1 MKHFVAGLVSFA
13 LPLSVLAQPT
23 PAPAPAAPAAK
34 SAPAPGTKVPAG
46 AKAAAG
52 SKTAPGAKAPAAA
65 STKAPAKGVADKAA
79 KAEEAPPKIEGME
92 IARGAK
98 GFLGLQVTGGNF
110 KLSFYDGKKKPMA
123 PDVVRA
129 TLRWSPKYQPGPEFY
144 VLGPGDGKSL
154 TVAKNVRPPYQ
165 FKLFVSMFVEGVE
178 EPTESFV
185 VDFTQ

>member
-1 MKHFVAGLVSFA
+1 MVFVFSANLWHGSPRSPKTVADVAAHEAGHGFGLQHQSQYDA
-13 LPLSVLAQPT
+13 T
-23 PAPAPAAPAAK
+23 GTK
-34 SAPAPGTKVPAG
+34 IAPGTK
-46 AKAAAG
+46 
-52 SKTAPGAKAPAAA
+52 APAAT

-79 KAEEAPPKIEGME
+79 KAEEAPAKIEGME
-92 IARGAK
+92 IVRGAK

-110 KLSFYDGKKKPMA
+110 KLSFYDAKKKPVA

-129 TLRWSPKYQPGPEFY
+129 TLRWNPKYQPGPEFY

-154 TVAKNVRPPYQ
+154 TVAKTVRPPYQ
-165 FKLFVSMFVEGVE
+165 FKLFISMFKDGVE